1 MSSYLFSKIPRVQ
14 YAIYFWNLHE
24 NDGLVAR
31 MGHLSTF
38 VPICSSISMMSTSH
52 SHHTTIV
59 HASIVNTSFSNED
72 QFCTQF
78 CVIYPKTD
86 RIKITP
92 PRVWLG
98 FDLKLMGNFFNIPTL
113 KLGARKKYLFC
124 FCLFII
130 RSSIK
135 ITGGFCLS
143 HVFF

>member
-1 MSSYLFSKIPRVQ
+1 MVLILFSNVNVRHLWEGACLVTYFLRFQGCNMQYIFEIYMKMMGWLHAWVTYLHLYLF
-14 YAIYFWNLHE
+14 
-24 NDGLVAR
+24 
-31 MGHLSTF
+31 
-38 VPICSSISMMSTSH
+38 CSSISTMSTSH

-98 FDLKLMGNFFNIPTL
+98 FDLKLMGQFF
-113 KLGARKKYLFC
+113 
-124 FCLFII
+124 
-130 RSSIK
+130 
-135 ITGGFCLS
+135 
-143 HVFF
+143 